1 MLVLLAALFAG
12 ATGIFMAARAELR
25 IGIAHAASSRAFYLA
40 EAGLATWLAG
50 PVYPSTAV
58 YPIGGDPVSVEAHRL
73 LRVDSVTVLY
83 DLESSARV
91 GSGGGDP
98 GTAARRTRL
107 LARRTGAGLMVPV
120 SHSWREV
127 VRP

>member
-1 MLVLLAALFAG
+1 VLILLAALFAG
-12 ATGIFMAARAELR
+12 ATGLFMAARAELR

-50 PVYPSTAV
+50 PVHPSAAD
-58 YPIGGDPVSVEAHRL
+58 YLIGGDSVSVEARLL
-73 LRVDSVTVLY
+73 LRVDSMTVLY
-83 DLESSARV
+83 DLEARAHV

-98 GTAARRTRL
+98 GSATRWTRL
-107 LARRTGAGLMVPV
+107 LARRAGDGPMVAV
-120 SHSWREV
+120 GGSWREV